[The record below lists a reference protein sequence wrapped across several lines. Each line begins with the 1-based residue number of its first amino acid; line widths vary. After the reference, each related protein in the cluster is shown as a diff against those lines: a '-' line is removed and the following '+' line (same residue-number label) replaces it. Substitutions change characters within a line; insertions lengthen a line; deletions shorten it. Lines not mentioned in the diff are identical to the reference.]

1 MVAVKIIT
9 ASTVSSVIVY
19 LKSKFN
25 NFFRKMESSNDSD
38 IDCCI
43 AMYKKGDDI
52 ITFPKAEPNESS
64 LNRRDRQALVKF
76 FESVI
81 IQKHTYTQN

>member
-1 MVAVKIIT
+1 MVAVKII
-9 ASTVSSVIVY
+9 TVSSVIVY

-38 IDCCI
+38 SDCCI
-43 AMYKKGDDI
+43 TMYKEGDDI

-64 LNRRDRQALVKF
+64 LNKTDR
-76 FESVI
+76 
-81 IQKHTYTQN
+81 